1 MSNTNLHKDKGKFN
15 NGLLEEIPRNLQNY
29 FDRSNWDIDEFRA
42 LKKNKTEKILD
53 KEMKEEIRIVLKSE
67 NIDFDIPE
75 QEEILKQIMGR
86 EQIMEKYKT
95 IHESRNDLEQF
106 YKIGFD
112 LDLSV
117 RALNSIKQTN
127 IKTTDELLNLTDLEM
142 KALGF
147 GNKTICEINDIKNNA
162 TLFPKVETRTSII
175 AEFKNKILQLDKY
188 DNYNGEDNA
197 CFITTTVDGEYVKI
211 EDVLNLFQPR
221 KIK

>member
-86 EQIMEKYKT
+86 E
-95 IHESRNDLEQF
+95 
-106 YKIGFD
+106 
-112 LDLSV
+112 
-117 RALNSIKQTN
+117 
-127 IKTTDELLNLTDLEM
+127 
-142 KALGF
+142 
-147 GNKTICEINDIKNNA
+147 
-162 TLFPKVETRTSII
+162 
-175 AEFKNKILQLDKY
+175 
-188 DNYNGEDNA
+188 
-197 CFITTTVDGEYVKI
+197 
-211 EDVLNLFQPR
+211 
-221 KIK
+221 